1 MQWGIAILT
10 SVSEVVYIFL
20 DCMCNMWQGC
30 PSVVLQMTQDD
41 DDDDDDDDDN
51 NDDDDD
57 DDDDDADDDDD
68 DDDGDDNDD
77 DDNDEDNI
85 DDNYARLP
93 CTHTHTHIRTYPK
106 CTSPTDTH
114 HTPT

>member
-1 MQWGIAILT
+1 MLT

-30 PSVVLQMTQDD
+30 PSVLLQMTQDD
-41 DDDDDDDDDN
+41 DDYDDDDDN
-51 NDDDDD
+51 
-57 DDDDDADDDDD
+57 
-68 DDDGDDNDD
+68 DDGDDGNDND

-93 CTHTHTHIRTYPK
+93 STHTHIHIRTYPK